1 MKTIRSIQWTATIT
15 AVVAMISAQPLYA
28 AVNQPGQKSAIA
40 DISLLSGG
48 LLEGKLI
55 DPRGRPI
62 KESSVAIFHDG
73 LKIASTTTT
82 GDGAFKVAG
91 LHGGIH
97 QIVAETGTT
106 TCRFWEPGTSPP
118 AAGQAALVVSQNT
131 PVRGQPCATGCVP
144 NCATKCQ
151 TVCEPATVA
160 TPCSTSPSPQCNV
173 AAQPNNCNVPAQPNN
188 CNVPAQSNTGVRRV
202 QYQEPLVGTVQGPPA
217 QPYTPVG
224 LSGIRT
230 WGPQVSFRNLLIGAG
245 IAAAIAIPVAISN
258 SKSGS

>member
-28 AVNQPGQKSAIA
+28 AVNQPGQKAAIS

-73 LKIASTTTT
+73 LKIASTSTT
-82 GDGAFKVAG
+82 GDGVFKVAG
-91 LHGGIH
+91 LHGGVH

-160 TPCSTSPSPQCNV
+160 TPCSTPPSPQCNV
-173 AAQPNNCNVPAQPNN
+173 AAQPNNCNVA
-188 CNVPAQSNTGVRRV
+188 AQSNTGFRRV
-202 QYQEPLVGTVQGPPA
+202 QYQEPLLGSVQGPPA

-224 LSGIRT
+224 LNGIRT

-245 IAAAIAIPVAISN
+245 IAAAIAIPIAISN

>member
-28 AVNQPGQKSAIA
+28 AVNQPGQKAAIS

-73 LKIASTTTT
+73 PKIASTTTT

-173 AAQPNNCNVPAQPNN
+173 AAQPNNCNVPAQ
-188 CNVPAQSNTGVRRV
+188 SNTGVRRV

-245 IAAAIAIPVAISN
+245 IAAAIAIPIAISN